1 MENAH
6 GSRFVVDSLSSPRS
20 FYILIPRVSPFISFP
35 LLSFLSCRPPGS
47 FYARHPLLHVYIRFE
62 TPCVNG
68 GREACGA
75 QPPGYA
81 FRSRNRTLL
90 KILLSKRRGLLALLP
105 FEERKKFEMAE
116 IKLCARVRVCSN
128 SASATFYNKL
138 GKLRLPPL
146 SLSLSGWP
154 NRESFMARFRNEFVI
169 SPSSGRDLFDQS
181 REPSEFYI
189 GRFVR
194 SVVNFSTTNF

>member
-1 MENAH
+1 MWH
-6 GSRFVVDSLSSPRS
+6 SHQGTLFVR
-20 FYILIPRVSPFISFP
+20 
-35 LLSFLSCRPPGS
+35 
-47 FYARHPLLHVYIRFE
+47 ATE
-62 TPCVNG
+62 
-68 GREACGA
+68 
-75 QPPGYA
+75 
-81 FRSRNRTLL
+81 LL

-138 GKLRLPPL
+138 GKLRPPLSL

-181 REPSEFYI
+181 REPGEFYI